1 MKAIIVRHGETDY
14 NAQRILQGY
23 SPVPLSTRGRQQA
36 ALVAERLPSLQPRI
50 LYSSDIQRAQE
61 TAEII
66 SHKLALPIQPCT
78 GLREWHVG
86 TWQHKSADEFETH
99 LEAIGGHV
107 VTYVPEGGE
116 SQLQAQ
122 ERMVAQMQSLAA
134 QHAGETVLCVSHGKA
149 IDLFTRHVLGLDV
162 MRTPAYSIINTSV
175 NIFSHQ
181 NGGWELI
188 TLNDVYH
195 LEALEF

>member
-116 SQLQAQ
+116 SQLQTQ

>member
-116 SQLQAQ
+116 SQLQTQ

-175 NIFSHQ
+175 NIFTHQ

-195 LEALEF
+195 LEALGI

>member
-116 SQLQAQ
+116 SQLQTQ

-195 LEALEF
+195 LEALGI

>member
-1 MKAIIVRHGETDY
+1 MKAILVRHGETDY

-116 SQLQAQ
+116 SQLQTQ

-181 NGGWELI
+181 NGDWELL

-195 LEALEF
+195 LEALGI

>member
-116 SQLQAQ
+116 SQVQTQ

-181 NGGWELI
+181 NGDWELL

-195 LEALEF
+195 LEALGI